1 MTIWTWSRATSIGC
15 RPSTLTRTPTGAVTA
30 NHHDFIT
37 GTSPDEVVED
47 EQLPW
52 LERAQRAADD
62 AVERHAANLPC
73 KAREQPVRAA
83 QPAPAFE
90 RDRDHLVIRTPHY
103 VLELDQAAGGT
114 IARAWHPEN
123 GRPLLA
129 RGSADLVSYVESGG
143 TYRMGHEYLG
153 GSFREVSR
161 ASTQPVD
168 VQVRECEDGL
178 LLTSTVELNGESYR
192 RALWASCSSPALN
205 LMVEGCAP
213 ARHTVAVRI
222 APGTE
227 TTELTMDAPGG
238 TVVRPLR
245 RVYAPT
251 FWPMHRWLHLVDDTT
266 GHGLAMWQALP
277 GAISYD
283 VSGELC
289 AVAVRNATRERV
301 FGLLPIPGNPVTA
314 HEREAYRFDCAFIFT
329 MLAAKPVSRGEGT
342 VIRLYAPTPPL
353 GVLTVRCPGRPIR
366 QAYRCD
372 ARERDLEPLPV
383 TAGAVHL
390 TMAGTVATLRI
401 LT

>member
-1 MTIWTWSRATSIGC
+1 
-15 RPSTLTRTPTGAVTA
+15 
-30 NHHDFIT
+30 
-37 GTSPDEVVED
+37 
-47 EQLPW
+47 
-52 LERAQRAADD
+52 
-62 AVERHAANLPC
+62 
-73 KAREQPVRAA
+73 
-83 QPAPAFE
+83 
-90 RDRDHLVIRTPHY
+90 
-103 VLELDQAAGGT
+103 
-114 IARAWHPEN
+114 
-123 GRPLLA
+123 
-129 RGSADLVSYVESGG
+129 
-143 TYRMGHEYLG
+143 MGHEYLG

-161 ASTQPVD
+161 ASTQPAEI
-168 VQVRECEDGL
+168 QVTECEDGL
-178 LLTSTVELNGESYR
+178 LVSSVIELNGESYR
-192 RALWASCSSPALN
+192 RALWASSNSPALH
-205 LMVEGCAP
+205 LMVEGRAP

-266 GHGLAMWQALP
+266 GHGFAMWQALP

-301 FGLLPIPGNPVTA
+301 FGLLPILGNPATA
-314 HEREAYRFDCAFIFT
+314 HEREAYRFDCALMFT
-329 MLAAKPVSRGEGT
+329 EQGDWQQNLIPMVFGRTVPPWRPGQAVSLQRYAAGAVTVDRADVEVIAAKPASRGEGT

-353 GVLTVRCPGRPIR
+353 GVLTVRCPGRSIR
-366 QAYRCD
+366 RAYLCD

-383 TAGAVHL
+383 TVGAVHL